1 MYFPDDPDYHPLAV
15 SYNMLLDRCDRPSAQ
30 AIMDHLEAL
39 DAPMRVAQ
47 LRVLGGAMARVRNDA
62 TAFAHRASPIMVNI
76 AAFYEDE
83 TDKAKKQAWMLEF
96 AKAIRQSDAGA
107 YVNFV
112 GDEGS
117 ERVRNA
123 VYPGKTYGRLAE
135 IKRRYDPDNLF
146 HLNQNI
152 PPAAA

>member
-15 SYNMLLDRCDRPSAQ
+15 SYNMLLERCDRPSALV
-30 AIMDHLEAL
+30 IMEHLEAL

-62 TAFAHRASPIMVNI
+62 TAFAHRASPIMINI

-83 TDKAKKQAWMLEF
+83 ADKARKQAWMTGF
-96 AKAIRQSDAGA
+96 ANALRQSDTGA

-112 GDEGS
+112 GDEGP

-123 VYPGKTYGRLAE
+123 VYPGKTWDRLRE
-135 IKRRYDPDNLF
+135 IKRRYDPDNVF
-146 HLNQNI
+146 RLNQNI
-152 PPAAA
+152 PPA